1 MLKLIVANC
10 RNGGI
15 GKNNMLPWN
24 LKPDL
29 IRFKMLTVGK
39 NNNAIIMGKNTWE
52 SIGSKPLKQRKNIVV
67 STTMEENDKCIVK
80 PSLDKAV
87 SFCNK
92 NNFDE
97 SWIIGGQKLYESAMK
112 TYDIDEIYMT
122 EIYQDFDCDTFF
134 PQIPDNYYIIYDT
147 LWKQENEITY
157 KYVTLKNKISSN
169 YMFHNV
175 LPRDIVGI

>member
-97 SWIIGGQKLYESAMK
+97 SWIIGGQKLYESAIK

>member
-147 LWKQENEITY
+147 LWKQENDITY

>member
-29 IRFKMLTVGK
+29 IRFKILTVGK

>member
-175 LPRDIVGI
+175 LSRDIVGI